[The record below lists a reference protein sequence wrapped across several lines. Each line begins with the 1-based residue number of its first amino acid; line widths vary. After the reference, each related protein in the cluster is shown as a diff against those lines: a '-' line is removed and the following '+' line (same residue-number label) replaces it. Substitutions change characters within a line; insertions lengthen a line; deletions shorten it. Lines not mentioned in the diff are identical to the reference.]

1 VDNTFATPFAVRPY
15 ALGADVVVES
25 ATKFL
30 SGHSDLIAGAV
41 MSDVDTIREV
51 QRRVVTF
58 GGCLDPAAAYLLW
71 RGLQTFDVRLARQT
85 SSAARLAEALAARDD
100 VIRVVHPG
108 RADHPQHDLA
118 AEMMPR
124 GTAMLTL
131 QLAGGDPRALA
142 VLRELRL
149 FTEATSLGGVESLA
163 STPFNS
169 SHFSLSAADRTAAGI
184 GPGTLRLSVGLEDP
198 NALLAD
204 LVAALDATTEDR

>member
-1 VDNTFATPFAVRPY
+1 
-15 ALGADVVVES
+15 
-25 ATKFL
+25 
-30 SGHSDLIAGAV
+30 
-41 MSDVDTIREV
+41 M
-51 QRRVVTF
+51 
-58 GGCLDPAAAYLLW
+58 
-71 RGLQTFDVRLARQT
+71 RLARQT
-85 SSAARLAEALAARDD
+85 SSAARLAEALAGRDD
-100 VIRVVHPG
+100 VIRVAHPG
-108 RADHPQHDLA
+108 WADHPQHDLA

-169 SHFSLSAADRTAAGI
+169 SHFSLSAADRAAAGI